1 MLSVVLDGEKKNKIA
16 VAQISMFILP
26 TETSS
31 AYDMMVNDDH

>member
-1 MLSVVLDGEKKNKIA
+1 MLSVVLDGEKNKIA

-26 TETSS
+26 TETTSS